1 MDTDG
6 ENQAVRAFLLLY
18 STILGRPVKEMT
30 QHMRRSGFDCVPAW
44 AIESPGA
51 NLTKAGMATTPDLWS
66 LYKIEYH
73 VGTEKA
79 ETAYRVLASWSG
91 SYLYGAA
98 GKLSSKIQSVELRE
112 GGFLFHNSSG
122 STYDCTDGSYGMT
135 GYSAGVMGSI
145 SEKQPEHKLT
155 LIPEA
160 EVLSTL
166 KAAGIEVKE

>member
-1 MDTDG
+1 M
-6 ENQAVRAFLLLY
+6 
-18 STILGRPVKEMT
+18 K
-30 QHMRRSGFDCVPAW
+30 
-44 AIESPGA
+44 
-51 NLTKAGMATTPDLWS
+51 TTPDLWS

-73 VGTEKA
+73 VGTKKA
-79 ETAYRVLASWSG
+79 ETVYRVLASRVA

-98 GKLSSKIQSVELRE
+98 WQLSSEIQSVELRD

-145 SEKQPEHKLT
+145 HEKQAEHKLT